1 MLLKVRQ
8 RTSSALQKHHIEQ
21 RVMALGLL
29 PIKGFSALKSKEGK
43 VFQTGGY
50 ALCFYLLDA
59 PTIYYV
65 IQIERRHEDGD

>member
-1 MLLKVRQ
+1 
-8 RTSSALQKHHIEQ
+8 
-21 RVMALGLL
+21 MALGLL